1 MILIRNLGA
10 NGDTDPGG
18 WREYELVVPGMK
30 RLTFRHKRSDGLAV
44 CLRKAATAVCLQE
57 AADAIDVAIGDSISD
72 DCGNTW
78 SATCLE
84 CGRKSMHVVR
94 PGKVQCAYC
103 G

>member
-18 WREYELVVPGMK
+18 WREYELVVLGMK

-44 CLRKAATAVCLQE
+44 CLRKACEAVAQARPDECVE
-57 AADAIDVAIGDSISD
+57 DGFGGV
-72 DCGNTW
+72 W
-78 SATCLE
+78 SATCPE

>member
-44 CLRKAATAVCLQE
+44 CLRKAADAVELATADGILRI
-57 AADAIDVAIGDSISD
+57 A
-72 DCGNTW
+72 GNYQ
-78 SATCLE
+78 
-84 CGRKSMHVVR
+84 
-94 PGKVQCAYC
+94 P
-103 G
+103 